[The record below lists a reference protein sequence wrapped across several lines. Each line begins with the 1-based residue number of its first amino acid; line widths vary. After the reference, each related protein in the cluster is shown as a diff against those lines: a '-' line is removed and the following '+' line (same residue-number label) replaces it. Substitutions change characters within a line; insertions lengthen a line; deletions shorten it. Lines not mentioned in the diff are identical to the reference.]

1 MKKWS
6 FFAALVVLGTILL
19 VGCDNSNLGFY
30 LYPQAASTGV
40 AEERSGG
47 PLAGIEVVGYLQAS
61 RIGSFDASQVRH
73 LTDLVYFTF
82 TPKADGGLHTEV
94 LSDDHRD
101 FLRKARKDYGTRIL
115 VGVTDHNRRGAM
127 FAVARDPGLR
137 TRFAANLVSTLVA
150 EGFDGADF
158 DWEYPADG
166 DEAVYTALLQEVH
179 RQFSPWGLRL
189 TVAVSP
195 SRPLQREGYA
205 AVDRVHGMLYDD
217 WGQHSTLENS
227 VTHVQEMI
235 TQGVAPGKLLLGV
248 PFYGRGYTDKGPSWS
263 SAVSYKTLRERYP
276 LAPNQDTVSGYYF
289 NGIDTVRKKVQYAKN
304 AGLSGVM
311 IWEIGQDTTD
321 ESSLLGAISEA
332 RRGLA
337 KLN

>member
-1 MKKWS
+1 MRKIV
-6 FFAALVVLGTILL
+6 FPAALAVLGAVLL
-19 VGCDNSNLGFY
+19 AGCDNGNLGFY
-30 LYPQAASTGV
+30 LYPQAASTGIS
-40 AEERSGG
+40 EERTTG

-61 RIGSFDASQVRH
+61 RIGSFDPSQVRH
-73 LTDLVYFTF
+73 LTDLVYFTL
-82 TPKADGGLHTEV
+82 TPKADGGLHKEV

-101 FLRKARKDYGTRIL
+101 FLRKVRKEFGTRIL

-127 FAVARDPGLR
+127 AAVARDPALR
-137 TRFAANLVSTLVA
+137 NRFAANLVTTLVT

-158 DWEYPADG
+158 DWEYPG
-166 DEAVYTALLQEVH
+166 DEDQGSYTALLQEVH
-179 RQFSPWGLRL
+179 RQFSPLGLKL

-195 SRPLQREGYA
+195 SRPLQRAGYA

-227 VTHVQEMI
+227 AFHVQEMI
-235 TQGVAPGKLLLGV
+235 AQGVAPEKLLLGV
-248 PFYGRGYTDKGPSWS
+248 PFYGRGYTEKGPSWS

-289 NGIDTVRKKVQYAKN
+289 NGIETVRKKVQYAKN

-332 RRGLA
+332 RKNLA